1 MTDPGAH
8 GIHIF
13 DFTQQKY
20 KFISRTENGK
30 DPMRSP
36 QCVALDAEDN
46 IYVTD
51 SDAGKVFVF
60 DSNGKYKRVIGSLKG
75 GEGYF
80 KRPTGIA
87 VDSSAQRIYLT
98 DTLRNQVFVLDMQ
111 GNILQKIGKN
121 GEGNGEFNFP
131 TELRLAGDD
140 LIVVD
145 AMNFRV
151 QTLDRSGV
159 FRYAIGTIGDGSGS
173 MFRPKGVAVDS
184 EGDLYVVD
192 GLWGVVQVFNRQ
204 GDLLYYFGKTGTH
217 AGEFQLP
224 AGLFIDRN
232 DRIYVVD
239 SYNRRVQVF
248 HYFGL
253 QQAGQG
259 RKSMRSR
266 VLLGCLMIVLAAG
279 TLSAQ
284 ITGDVIGVHNLGP
297 GSKSPITGTR
307 NRLLFVLP
315 CSPFRDWKGATVESD
330 SSRPQTYTPYTS
342 TTYVEKGN
350 TQPPVGGPS
359 SLCLSCHD
367 GTVAPGTTQAYGKI
381 TMTWVHEQPPMFLG
395 PISQIHIPSVLFFR

>member
-1 MTDPGAH
+1 MVQLLLAGAHGRRLRLALRIASAVLLLLTPVLASRQAKVAEAGPPDLLLDGGRKLSYERSFSSEREVRPKRGFWRRVVDVVAGEPNFHYLVRPYGVVVDSHGRIIVTDPGAR

-20 KFISRTENGK
+20 KFISRAENGK

-51 SDAGKVFVF
+51 SEAGKVFVF
-60 DSNGKYKRVIGSLKG
+60 DSNGKYKRLIGSLKG

-111 GNILQKIGKN
+111 GNVLQKIGKN
-121 GEGNGEFNFP
+121 GGGDGEFNFP
-131 TELRLAGDD
+131 TELRLAGED

-145 AMNFRV
+145 AMNFRI
-151 QTLDRSGV
+151 QIMDRAGS
-159 FRYAIGTIGDGSGS
+159 FRSAIGTVGDSSGS

-184 EGDLYVVD
+184 EGDLYVAD
-192 GLWGVVQVFNRQ
+192 ALLGSVQVFNRQ
-204 GDLLYYFGKTGTH
+204 GDLLYYFGKTG
-217 AGEFQLP
+217 ANPGEFQLP

-253 QQAGQG
+253 HQ
-259 RKSMRSR
+259 S
-266 VLLGCLMIVLAAG
+266 
-279 TLSAQ
+279 T
-284 ITGDVIGVHNLGP
+284 
-297 GSKSPITGTR
+297 
-307 NRLLFVLP
+307 
-315 CSPFRDWKGATVESD
+315 KGEH
-330 SSRPQTYTPYTS
+330 Q
-342 TTYVEKGN
+342 
-350 TQPPVGGPS
+350 
-359 SLCLSCHD
+359 
-367 GTVAPGTTQAYGKI
+367 
-381 TMTWVHEQPPMFLG
+381 
-395 PISQIHIPSVLFFR
+395 